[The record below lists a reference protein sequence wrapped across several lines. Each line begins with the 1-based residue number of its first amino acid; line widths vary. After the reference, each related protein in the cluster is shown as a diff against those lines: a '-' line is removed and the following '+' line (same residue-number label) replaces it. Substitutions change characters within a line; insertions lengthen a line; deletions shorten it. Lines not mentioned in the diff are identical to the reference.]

1 MAVVYSVAK
10 ILMVS
15 VAGAALVCAVATPAK
30 AGFDWTPPAAKAAAP
45 TASAPQEAPEQVD
58 PNLLT
63 PEPDASAP
71 VMPVEGAM
79 LKPGDNLPAPGEP
92 VRDIPPAPAQAPAP
106 TPVAAA
112 EPVPV
117 PPPSPQVTNTISA
130 PSSSSLSS
138 SSVSSAHS
146 SPTEGSPPA
155 PNPPHVCFPKRIF
168 LLDWL

>member
-1 MAVVYSVAK
+1 MNALFKGRFGATSNNLSFG
-10 ILMVS
+10 IIITVS
-15 VAGAALVCAVATPAK
+15 AADLSFSKPFSAFSLLLIPSAEKGIVATA
-30 AGFDWTPPAAKAAAP
+30 T
-45 TASAPQEAPEQVD
+45 V
-58 PNLLT
+58 N
-63 PEPDASAP
+63 
-71 VMPVEGAM
+71 
-79 LKPGDNLPAPGEP
+79 
-92 VRDIPPAPAQAPAP
+92 APAFLANLAMIG
-106 TPVAAA
+106 A

-117 PPPSPQVTNTISA
+117 PPPSPQVTNTMSA